1 MRRHYSTEQYAV
13 YKQEAAEEFWGQVRW
28 RTQRALQ
35 QMLEADSEQ
44 QMANYLGLA
53 PYERSDEPDERV
65 DSRNGYYERD
75 YVTALGPIRIRV
87 RRTRKRSFL
96 PRGMQALQRRSPE
109 IAEMIRQAFL
119 RGISTRA
126 VGRVVALLT
135 DEPISAA
142 TVSRLTRVLNQEVE
156 KFHGA
161 PLVDEWA
168 YLLLDGVWIKV
179 RRAFG
184 PQRVLLLVAYG
195 VRSDG
200 SRQLLAF
207 SRARAE
213 SQGHWEAFLWNLSER
228 GLAGRQLQMVISDGC
243 PGLAAAIETIYP
255 RARHQRC
262 WVHKMRNLRDGV
274 RRRDQGAVKR
284 DAQRIY
290 LAANVAQA
298 RRAFGRFRFH
308 WHALYP
314 ALVRRLERELPEL
327 LAFFESP
334 QPLWRKLRTT
344 NAIERCFVEVRRRT
358 RPMVL
363 FVNVASVE
371 RIIYAIFHNFN
382 QQWQNRTLSLFT
394 QAA

>member
-53 PYERSDEPDERV
+53 PYERSGEPDERA

-75 YVTALGPIRIRV
+75 YVTALGSIRIRV

-96 PRGMQALQRRSPE
+96 PRGVQTLQRRSPE
-109 IAEMIRQAFL
+109 VAEMIRQAFL

-126 VGRVVALLT
+126 VGRVVAVLT
-135 DEPISAA
+135 DEPVSAQ
-142 TVSRLTRVLNQEVE
+142 TVSRLTRTLDREVQ
-156 KFHGA
+156 KFHRA
-161 PLVDEWA
+161 KLTDHWA
-168 YLLLDGVWIKV
+168 YLLLDGVWMKV

-195 VRSDG
+195 VAANG
-200 SRQLLAF
+200 QRQLLAF
-207 SRARAE
+207 TRARAE
-213 SQGHWEAFLWNLSER
+213 SQAAWEGFLWDLQQR
-228 GLAGRQLQMVISDGC
+228 GLTGSQLQLVLSDGC

-262 WVHKMRNLRDGV
+262 WVHKMRNLSDAV
-274 RRRDQGAVKR
+274 RRRDQPQVKR

-290 LAANVAQA
+290 LARHVAQA
-298 RRAFGRFRFH
+298 RRAFARFRFH
-308 WHALYP
+308 WQTHYP
-314 ALVRRLERELPEL
+314 GLVKRLERDLPEL
-327 LAFFESP
+327 LTFFDFP

-363 FVNVASVE
+363 FTNTQSVE
-371 RIIYAIFHNFN
+371 RIIYAIFHRFN
-382 QQWQNRTLSLFT
+382 LQ
-394 QAA
+394 